1 MKIVTQS
8 IARLSILCYLVVAS
22 IAAAHAFPMPSAA
35 ASSAAAIK
43 DAMTVMHIASG
54 DSQVLSLD
62 VTASMGDMQSD
73 CHQSKASS
81 SDASTMSA
89 CKIFCSAT
97 SHALTTDILVDLVLM
112 VPPVQVASVSEYF
125 QTRQL
130 GVEQHPPR

>member
-22 IAAAHAFPMPSAA
+22 IAAAHAFPIPSAA
-35 ASSAAAIK
+35 ASK
-43 DAMTVMHIASG
+43 DAMTVMLIASG
-54 DSQVLSLD
+54 DSQALSLD
-62 VTASMGDMQSD
+62 VTASTGDMQSD
-73 CHQSKASS
+73 CHQSKAAS

-97 SHALTTDILVDLVLM
+97 SHALTTDILVGLVLM